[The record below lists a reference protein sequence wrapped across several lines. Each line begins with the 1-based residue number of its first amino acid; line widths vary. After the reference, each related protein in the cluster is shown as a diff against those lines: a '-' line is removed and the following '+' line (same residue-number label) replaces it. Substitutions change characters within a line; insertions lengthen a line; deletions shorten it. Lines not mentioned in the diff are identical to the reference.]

1 MFLPTSRA
9 LLTSNYETLNPYVR
23 SSLNATFQ
31 RIVVGISKARYLIL
45 ATLVPDSPRSLKAN
59 NSTMGVVSIYS
70 QLLKTLRYPHERA
83 L

>member
-45 ATLVPDSPRSLKAN
+45 ATLVPYHPRSFKTKIPTIGL
-59 NSTMGVVSIYS
+59 TCIYS
-70 QLLKTLRYPHERA
+70 QI
-83 L
+83 